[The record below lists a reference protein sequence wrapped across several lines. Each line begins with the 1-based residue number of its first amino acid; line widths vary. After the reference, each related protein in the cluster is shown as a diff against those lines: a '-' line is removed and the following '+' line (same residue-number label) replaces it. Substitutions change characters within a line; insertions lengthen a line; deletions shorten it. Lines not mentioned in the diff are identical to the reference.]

1 MEQELVNKVKVFE
14 SKIIELSNEI
24 KEKDVSIKNLETQ
37 IKNLETNHFELLIE
51 NRLESESLQEKV
63 DRVETLVEKE
73 VFNCTLCAF
82 TTTSKSGLKIHTKR
96 KHTNYSEDV
105 YPRSCELCE
114 KILQNSS
121 EMKKHLKEHACKLI

>member
-1 MEQELVNKVKVFE
+1 MKEIEEKQDRPETQAIGENLDKKLHAMEQEFVNKVKSFE
-14 SKIIELSNEI
+14 CKIVELSKEI

-63 DRVETLVEKE
+63 DRVETLVEKD

-82 TTTSKSGLKIHTKR
+82 TTQL
-96 KHTNYSEDV
+96 NLD
-105 YPRSCELCE
+105 
-114 KILQNSS
+114 
-121 EMKKHLKEHACKLI
+121 